1 MSNFLQVTG
10 EAAKNNVN
18 YAKFGFGTTQI
29 RLVGDLLAGY
39 CYWINNAAGKKMKA
53 PNLGFN
59 PQTESWIPGA
69 VDPVKEFGL
78 TEKNE
83 KGETVPLK
91 SKRDYNINIINRAS
105 GKAEVM
111 ALSKTMFD
119 AIVAYCRDTGVTD
132 PTKLE
137 LFIDKTGNAA
147 QWSSI
152 RYNLNVV
159 KTMTFNGDQSKI
171 DAARAG
177 DEEILK
183 DIKPITEIFKRPSVE
198 ELRANIAAF
207 LGGGQEAAASTSQ
220 EANTSN
226 SDAAREALADLD

>member
-1 MSNFLQVTG
+1 MSNFLNLTG
-10 EAAKNNVN
+10 EAEKNNVN
-18 YAKFGFGTTQI
+18 YSKFGFGTTQI

-39 CYWINNAAGKKMKA
+39 CYWITNSAGKKMKA

-111 ALSKTMFD
+111 SLSKTMFD

-132 PTKLE
+132 PTGLE

-159 KTMTFNGDQSKI
+159 KTMTFNGDATKVA
-171 DAARAG
+171 AARVG

-183 DIKPITEIFKRPSVE
+183 DTKPITEIFKRPSVD

-207 LGGGQEAAASTSQ
+207 LGGGQESTSGSQ
-220 EANTSN
+220 EANTPN